1 MSGTIQWSI
10 ILPAY
15 NEAARIL
22 PYLRSITSF
31 MQDRG
36 QTYEVLVVDDGSTD
50 STAAV
55 VESLASSTPEIQLLR
70 APVRRGKGAAVRRG
84 MHAAIGRLQLF
95 ADADGATPIQELAQL
110 EEAVANGADVA
121 IGSRALASQLP
132 GYAVQTRWYRT
143 VLTTLFKSIV
153 QQSSL
158 RGITDTQCGFK
169 LFRQTVAADLFRV
182 SSIDGYGFD
191 LELLYVAQ
199 QRGYHIAEIP
209 VNWSHQPN
217 SKFRVIRDSFA
228 MLGELT
234 VIRRNGSMGHY
245 ASPSSYPRD
254 IHEAAV
260 SRPPF
265 HQADMH
271 PSVLTSSG
279 NLRDR
284 HLP

>member
-1 MSGTIQWSI
+1 MSGTIQWSLV
-10 ILPAY
+10 LPAY

-70 APVRRGKGAAVRRG
+70 APVRRG
-84 MHAAIGRLQLF
+84 MHAAVGRLQLF
-95 ADADGATPIQELAQL
+95 ADADGATPIQELARL
-110 EEAVANGADVA
+110 EQAVANGADVA

-153 QQSSL
+153 RQSSL

-228 MLGELT
+228 MLGELA

-245 ASPSSYPRD
+245 ASPSS
-254 IHEAAV
+254 
-260 SRPPF
+260 
-265 HQADMH
+265 
-271 PSVLTSSG
+271 
-279 NLRDR
+279 
-284 HLP
+284 